1 MNNFITR
8 TLSAIVYAGLVIGG
22 ILVQPICFGGHPL
35 LFGILFMIVST
46 LAVREFHA
54 LVGSDIKTMT
64 YAMMSNALLYST
76 LYFLFFGDLI
86 WRGLLVAYIAI
97 MLLALISHLFRPQVQ
112 PIQSWGNLCA
122 GQVMIAL
129 PFALM
134 NGVLMHSKWLMLAL
148 FILLWV
154 NDSGAYIVGS
164 LMAKRKG
171 GNHKMFPRVSP
182 AKSWEGLIGGF
193 IFDFRC
199 SKRHCGTSKRCS
211 HGRCSRRSGTVH
223 FSFGRVVPLVRNY
236 GDHAPLRVFQCS
248 CPSLSSCAAPSFPPC
263 QPGSR
268 NALCPFR
275 QYLGKPS
282 GPWQRGNTHGHSG
295 GRRHGAKLPRHCK
308 R

>member
-97 MLLALISHLFRPQVQ
+97 LLLALISHLFRPQVQ

-193 IFDFRC
+193 VFDLIAGYVFFRVGWMGDMTLIN
-199 SKRHCGTSKRCS
+199 SLLFALAGGVFGTLGDLMESLFKRTLGVKDSGKFMPG
-211 HGRCSRRSGTVH
+211 HGGVLDRFDSLLLA
-223 FSFGRVVPLVRNY
+223 VPVIYFLFV
-236 GDHAPLRVFQCS
+236 
-248 CPSLSSCAAPSFPPC
+248 
-263 QPGSR
+263 
-268 NALCPFR
+268 
-275 QYLGKPS
+275 YLP
-282 GPWQRGNTHGHSG
+282 TI
-295 GRRHGAKLPRHCK
+295 L
-308 R
+308 

>member
-76 LYFLFFGDLI
+76 LYFLFFGDWI

-193 IFDFRC
+193 VFDLIAGYVFFRIGWTADMGLWM
-199 SKRHCGTSKRCS
+199 SMVFALVGGAFGTLGDLMESLFKRTLGVKDSGKFMPG
-211 HGRCSRRSGTVH
+211 HGGVLDRFDSLLLA
-223 FSFGRVVPLVRNY
+223 VPVTY
-236 GDHAPLRVFQCS
+236 FFFV
-248 CPSLSSCAAPSFPPC
+248 
-263 QPGSR
+263 
-268 NALCPFR
+268 
-275 QYLGKPS
+275 YLP
-282 GPWQRGNTHGHSG
+282 TI
-295 GRRHGAKLPRHCK
+295 L
-308 R
+308 

>member
-54 LVGSDIKTMT
+54 LVGSDIKAMT

-193 IFDFRC
+193 VFDLIAGYVFFRIGWMGDMTLMN
-199 SKRHCGTSKRCS
+199 SLLFALAGGVFGTLGDLMESLFKRTLGVKDSGKFMPG
-211 HGRCSRRSGTVH
+211 HGGVLDRFDSLLLA
-223 FSFGRVVPLVRNY
+223 VPVTY
-236 GDHAPLRVFQCS
+236 FFFV
-248 CPSLSSCAAPSFPPC
+248 
-263 QPGSR
+263 
-268 NALCPFR
+268 
-275 QYLGKPS
+275 YLP
-282 GPWQRGNTHGHSG
+282 TI
-295 GRRHGAKLPRHCK
+295 L
-308 R
+308 

>member
-76 LYFLFFGDLI
+76 LYFLFFGDWI

-193 IFDFRC
+193 VFDLIAGYVFFRVGWMGDMTLMN
-199 SKRHCGTSKRCS
+199 SLLFALAGGVFGTLGDLMESLFKRTLGVKDSGKFMPG
-211 HGRCSRRSGTVH
+211 HGGVLDRFDSLLLA
-223 FSFGRVVPLVRNY
+223 VPVAY
-236 GDHAPLRVFQCS
+236 FFFV
-248 CPSLSSCAAPSFPPC
+248 
-263 QPGSR
+263 
-268 NALCPFR
+268 
-275 QYLGKPS
+275 YLP
-282 GPWQRGNTHGHSG
+282 TI
-295 GRRHGAKLPRHCK
+295 L
-308 R
+308 

>member
-76 LYFLFFGDLI
+76 LYFLFFGDWI

-134 NGVLMHSKWLMLAL
+134 NGVLMHSKWLMLAV

-154 NDSGAYIVGS
+154 NDSGAYIMGS

-193 IFDFRC
+193 VFDLIAGYVFFRVGWMGDMTLMN
-199 SKRHCGTSKRCS
+199 SLLFALAGGVFGTLGDLMESLFKRTLGVKDSGKFMPG
-211 HGRCSRRSGTVH
+211 HGGVLDRFDSLLLA
-223 FSFGRVVPLVRNY
+223 VPVTY
-236 GDHAPLRVFQCS
+236 FFFV
-248 CPSLSSCAAPSFPPC
+248 
-263 QPGSR
+263 
-268 NALCPFR
+268 
-275 QYLGKPS
+275 YLP
-282 GPWQRGNTHGHSG
+282 TI
-295 GRRHGAKLPRHCK
+295 L
-308 R
+308 

>member
-122 GQVMIAL
+122 GQLMIAL

-193 IFDFRC
+193 VFDLIAGYVFFRIGWMGDMTLMN
-199 SKRHCGTSKRCS
+199 SLLFALAGGVFGTLGDLMESLFKRTLGVKDSGKFMPG
-211 HGRCSRRSGTVH
+211 HGGVLDRFDSLLLA
-223 FSFGRVVPLVRNY
+223 VPVTY
-236 GDHAPLRVFQCS
+236 FFFV
-248 CPSLSSCAAPSFPPC
+248 
-263 QPGSR
+263 
-268 NALCPFR
+268 
-275 QYLGKPS
+275 YLP
-282 GPWQRGNTHGHSG
+282 TI
-295 GRRHGAKLPRHCK
+295 L
-308 R
+308 